1 MSFQPLPF
9 SKRAQSRVIKQQS
22 AATIRD
28 LIDVVVE
35 LLTNCNDSYCRLE
48 DEGKHPSGKIE
59 LYVSREKGSKCKE
72 FKIKDY
78 AEGMNKEKLSKAIG
92 YGEKS
97 SGFTEGKTV
106 RGLLGRGLKESIIGL
121 GTNGEIYTKKEGVRH
136 GVKIYE
142 KQGVIGYDSIDIGRL
157 DKNETDPHIIEFLNS
172 EENGT
177 FIKIKVKNEKIK
189 IPEGDKFE
197 TQIKNN
203 YALRDINS
211 SKDRE
216 VLLTL
221 EDFGRKRIKQ
231 IASIKFI
238 YPPKEELKFDDV
250 LTLPGYKSSIQL
262 KIWESSE
269 PLFFQRYDSSS
280 IAGIVIK
287 TKGAIL
293 DNKLFKY
300 ENEPAA
306 FYFRGEAHCEDIA
319 DRLLKLAQEGK
330 ESEILDL
337 GRKGLNWGSD
347 YCSAIQKIIEK
358 SLFPLIQKKKKV
370 LESGEKREVSHR
382 TKELLRD
389 VSKLLDKLGRQ
400 EFKEWEGPQEPKEFK
415 VESLIIIP
423 TKANIE
429 INESHALSIYA
440 PKELIKAVGVK
451 TVIMSDCSDIKI
463 VFPDTKRLVMYLEL
477 NLKPHPKDHNIYY
490 NFFKIKGRELGKQAY
505 ISCKLGNQEA
515 RALVVVKKPT
525 KKTKKRGGF
534 ISDIEPDYTSN
545 PTQRV
550 EYEKKTGLIKI
561 YVKFPGVARYFPSG
575 LGEIEQKEES
585 KVMLAEL
592 IGETFCK
599 ILARR
604 KLEVTGGIALED
616 RIDAFNSIVNEFQR
630 KHLDKIHEIILN
642 RKFK

>member
-48 DEGKHPSGKIE
+48 NEGKHPFGKIE
-59 LYVSREKGSKCKE
+59 LCVSREKGGKCKE

-78 AEGMNKEKLSKAIG
+78 AEGMSKEKLSKAIG

-121 GTNGEIYTKKEGVRH
+121 GIDGEIYTKKEGVRH

-142 KQGVIGYDSIDIGRL
+142 KQGVIGYDSIDIDQL
-157 DKNETDPHIIEFLNS
+157 DKNERDDPHIIEFLNS
-172 EENGT
+172 EGNGT

-189 IPEGDKFE
+189 IPEGDKLE

-221 EDFGRKRIKQ
+221 EDFGRERIKN
-231 IASIKFI
+231 IVPIKFI
-238 YPPKEELKFDDV
+238 YPPKEELIFDDV
-250 LTLPGYKSSIQL
+250 LTLSDYKSLIQL

-306 FYFRGEAHCEDIA
+306 FYFRGEAYCEDIA

-358 SLFPLIQKKKKV
+358 SLLPLIQKKKKA

-382 TKELLRD
+382 TKEMLRD
-389 VSKLLDKLGRQ
+389 VSKLLDKLARQ
-400 EFKEWEGPQEPKEFK
+400 DFKEWEGPQEPKEFK

-429 INESHALSIYA
+429 IN
-440 PKELIKAVGVK
+440 K
-451 TVIMSDCSDIKI
+451 
-463 VFPDTKRLVMYLEL
+463 
-477 NLKPHPKDHNIYY
+477 
-490 NFFKIKGRELGKQAY
+490 
-505 ISCKLGNQEA
+505 
-515 RALVVVKKPT
+515 
-525 KKTKKRGGF
+525 
-534 ISDIEPDYTSN
+534 
-545 PTQRV
+545 
-550 EYEKKTGLIKI
+550 
-561 YVKFPGVARYFPSG
+561 
-575 LGEIEQKEES
+575 S
-585 KVMLAEL
+585 K
-592 IGETFCK
+592 C
-599 ILARR
+599 
-604 KLEVTGGIALED
+604 
-616 RIDAFNSIVNEFQR
+616 
-630 KHLDKIHEIILN
+630 
-642 RKFK
+642 